1 MKKTKFSSLVK
12 IKKNKLEEIERQIL
26 DVQHRKQK
34 VEKEITAVHQKIE
47 DFHLPQ
53 EGAFSTFQLSKENLS
68 ILLIELDSLKQRLE
82 VRIEQIK
89 GLQELYKEADIEL
102 EKFMTLHSQVLE
114 IQKLELEKLESK
126 EMDEIAN
133 ILNLSKK
140 SKEKV

>member
-34 VEKEITAVHQKIE
+34 VEKEITTVHQKIE

-68 ILLIELDSLKQRLE
+68 ILLIELDSLKQRLQ

-102 EKFMTLHSQVLE
+102 EKFMILHSQELE